1 MYVPD
6 VVELERSLVP
16 FKAGRQALWR
26 GGWLQHPQSMSI
38 SAAVTEIQSA
48 ALSARQLRYRRF
60 RAQQHALDELIDE
73 VESVVREG
81 VRTLPG
87 ELRRRAELTLARVHG
102 QVPPWLARV
111 TEPTRLLDEL
121 FIAEGRLRQQYYV
134 GVRLEL
140 EDSA

>member
-1 MYVPD
+1 M
-6 VVELERSLVP
+6 
-16 FKAGRQALWR
+16 
-26 GGWLQHPQSMSI
+26 QHPHPMSI

-48 ALSARQLRYRRF
+48 RLSAGQLRYRQF
-60 RAQQHALDELIDE
+60 RAQQRALDGLIDE

-81 VRTLPG
+81 VRALPG
-87 ELRRRAELTLARVHG
+87 ALRQRAELTLANVHG

-111 TEPTRLLDEL
+111 TEPARLLDEL

-134 GVRLEL
+134 GVNLEL